1 MTRKKDGLLYIGIVL
16 AVAFGIGV
24 PLTYFVWWITEEHSE
39 AALILA
45 AILVVG
51 AILCLAQYFQSYA
64 VRKALQQDALDDA
77 RQWKTL
83 AGGARQ
89 QAMPYYPMLPQGQ
102 KQSSVPA
109 FGVGEWVDTTEP
121 IEIQ

>member
-1 MTRKKDGLLYIGIVL
+1 MNKKDNLRYIGMILAIALGIGGPLLY
-16 AVAFGIGV
+16 
-24 PLTYFVWWITEEHSE
+24 FVHWITNEHSE

-51 AILCLAQYFQSYA
+51 AILCLAQYFQSFA
-64 VRKALQQDALDDA
+64 IRKALQQDALDDA
-77 RQWKTL
+77 RQWKML

-89 QAMPYYPMLPQGQ
+89 QTLPHYPMLPQGQ
-102 KQSSVPA
+102 RQAPTPA
-109 FGVGEWVDTTEP
+109 FSVGEWVDTTEP

>member
-1 MTRKKDGLLYIGIVL
+1 MNKKDNLRYIGMIL
-16 AVAFGIGV
+16 AIALGIGA
-24 PLTYFVWWITEEHSE
+24 PLTYFVFWLTENHSE

-64 VRKALQQDALDDA
+64 IRKALQQDALDDA
-77 RQWKTL
+77 RQWKML

-89 QAMPYYPMLPQGQ
+89 QTTPYYPMLSQ
-102 KQSSVPA
+102 KQSPA
-109 FGVGEWVDTTEP
+109 PTSGFGDWVDTTEP